1 VDAALRGLTG
11 GAKWWLD
18 GRPFGGVESGLL

>member
-1 VDAALRGLTG
+1 MWEFTG

-18 GRPFGGVESGLL
+18 RRSVDGIESGLL